1 MGPSLRGII
10 ANESAGWVKQ
20 RRFGLKT
27 LRDLGFGRRTIE
39 DIINEEIDQMMTKIG
54 GDCEGEDFLVDTIF
68 NIPMINVLW
77 QLVAGHRFD
86 EADFEGR
93 TVINN
98 IVKIF
103 QNYLTLVIFP
113 LSLTKLFRK
122 KFFEE
127 NLKIVK
133 NQKKYIQGKANKM

>member
-54 GDCEGEDFLVDTIF
+54 GDSEGKDFLVDTIF

-86 EADFEGR
+86 EADSEGR

-133 NQKKYIQGKANKM
+133 NQRKYIQGKTDKM

>member
-54 GDCEGEDFLVDTIF
+54 RDCEGKDFLVDTIF

-86 EADFEGR
+86 EADSEGR
-93 TVINN
+93 TVVNN

-103 QNYLTLVIFP
+103 QNYLKLVIFP

-127 NLKIVK
+127 NLKIVN
-133 NQKKYIQGKANKM
+133 NQRKYIQGKTDKM

>member
-39 DIINEEIDQMMTKIG
+39 DIINEEIDQMMTKICA
-54 GDCEGEDFLVDTIF
+54 DCEGEDFLVDTIF

-127 NLKIVK
+127 NLKIVN
-133 NQKKYIQGKANKM
+133 NQRKYIQGKADKM

>member
-54 GDCEGEDFLVDTIF
+54 GDSEGKDFLVDTIF

-86 EADFEGR
+86 EADSEGR

-122 KFFEE
+122 EFFEE

-133 NQKKYIQGKANKM
+133 NQRKYIQGKTDKM

>member
-103 QNYLTLVIFP
+103 QNYLTLVVFP

>member
-54 GDCEGEDFLVDTIF
+54 RDCEGKDFLVDTIF

-86 EADFEGR
+86 EADSEGR

-103 QNYLTLVIFP
+103 QNYLKLVIFP

-127 NLKIVK
+127 NLKIVN
-133 NQKKYIQGKANKM
+133 NQRKYIQGKTDKM

>member
-1 MGPSLRGII
+1 
-10 ANESAGWVKQ
+10 
-20 RRFGLKT
+20 
-27 LRDLGFGRRTIE
+27 
-39 DIINEEIDQMMTKIG
+39 MMTKIG

-86 EADFEGR
+86 EADSEGR
-93 TVINN
+93 TVVNN

-127 NLKIVK
+127 NLKIVN
-133 NQKKYIQGKANKM
+133 NQRKYIQGKADKM